1 MTTTVLNTKISDVEN
16 KIFDNAK
23 YIITQEFNKLTAE
36 GTDYVLNWKSKRVY
50 NSKRKSLLY

>member
-23 YIITQEFNKLTAE
+23 YIITQEFNKLTPE